1 MSGDVNPAHVD
12 EEYAHSDM
20 FHKIIAHGMWGA
32 SLIST
37 LLGTRLPGPGAIY
50 LEQTLRFRHPVM
62 IGDTITVSVTATERD
77 TERKRISFDCRCVN
91 QRGEVVID
99 GTAKVIAPTEKV
111 RRPQVTLPT
120 VRLYEHGVLFRELVD
135 KASTLEPIRVAVVH
149 PVDRDSIL
157 GALQAAQ
164 AGLIIP
170 VLVGPEDRIRSAAAD
185 NDLDIAGLQ
194 VVATEHSHG
203 AASAA
208 VALAR
213 SGQVDA
219 VLKGSLPTD
228 ELMQPALAA
237 GTGLATDRRMSH
249 VFVIEVPGYPEL
261 LFITDAA
268 LNAEPDL
275 AAKRDIVQN
284 AIDLARAVGVPTPKV
299 AILSA
304 VETVNPALRSSLDA
318 AALAKMAERG
328 QILGGVVDGPLAFDD
343 AVSPAAARVNGIASP
358 VAGQAD
364 ILVVPDLES
373 GSLLAKQ
380 LGSLGDSQ
388 AAGIVLGA
396 RVPILLT
403 GRAAPPERMAACAI
417 AALMLRAPRPAK
429 PARHRDPADRAP
441 SRAGAAP
448 DRGRRIRRLQAARK
462 PATAARVTTRSQTR
476 PLTSA
481 RPCWPGLGTTRRTP
495 DQHSRPAATSLVR
508 PDSDPGHSH
517 GPPAQQNIRSGA
529 CG

>member
-1 MSGDVNPAHVD
+1 MELTEPGLFIENRTFDEIAPGETASLTRTLSRADIELFAVMSGDVNPAHVD

-20 FHKIIAHGMWGA
+20 FHAIIAHGMWGA
-32 SLIST
+32 SLISA
-37 LLGTRLPGPGAIY
+37 LMGTKLPGPGTIY
-50 LEQTLRFRHPVM
+50 LEQTLRFLHPVL
-62 IGDTITVSVTATERD
+62 IDDTITVSVTAVDKEPQ
-77 TERKRISFDCRCVN
+77 RKRISLDCRCVN

-99 GTAKVIAPTEKV
+99 GTAKVIAPTEKI
-111 RRPQVTLPT
+111 RRLRVTLPT

-135 KASTLEPIRVAVVH
+135 KATALGPIRTAVVH
-149 PVDRDSIL
+149 PVSRDSIL
-157 GALQAAQ
+157 GAVQTAQ

-170 VLVGPEDRIRSAAAD
+170 VLVGPEDRIRAAAAD
-185 NDLDIAGLQ
+185 NDLDIGALE
-194 VVATEHSHG
+194 VVATEHSHE
-203 AASAA
+203 AASTA

-219 VLKGSLPTD
+219 VLQGSLHTG

-249 VFVIEVPGYPEL
+249 VFVMEVPAYPRL

-268 LNAEPDL
+268 LNADPDL

-284 AIDLARAVGVPTPKV
+284 AVDLAHAVSGRAPKV

-328 QILGGVVDGPLAFDD
+328 QIIGGVVDGPLAFDD

-364 ILVVPDLES
+364 ILVVPNLES
-373 GSLLAKQ
+373 GNMLAKQ
-380 LGSLGDSQ
+380 LDSLGDSQ

-403 GRAAPPERMAACAI
+403 GRAAPPEHMAACAV
-417 AALMLRAPRPAK
+417 AVLMLRSPRPGK
-429 PARHRDPADRAP
+429 PARDKDPADRAP
-441 SRAGAAP
+441 T
-448 DRGRRIRRLQAARK
+448 RGR
-462 PATAARVTTRSQTR
+462 
-476 PLTSA
+476 
-481 RPCWPGLGTTRRTP
+481 
-495 DQHSRPAATSLVR
+495 
-508 PDSDPGHSH
+508 
-517 GPPAQQNIRSGA
+517 
-529 CG
+529 

>member
-1 MSGDVNPAHVD
+1 VTQPRVFIENRTFDEILPGETASLTRTLSREDIELFAVMSGDVNPAHVD
-12 EEYAHSDM
+12 EEYAQSDM

-32 SLIST
+32 SLLSA
-37 LLGTRLPGPGAIY
+37 LMGTRLPGPGAIY

-62 IGDTITVSVTATERD
+62 IGDTITVSVTAAEKD
-77 TERKRISFDCRCVN
+77 PERKRVTLDCRCVN

-111 RRPQVTLPT
+111 RRPRVTLPT

-135 KASTLEPIRVAVVH
+135 KATALGPIRVAVVH

-157 GALQAAQ
+157 GAVQAAQ
-164 AGLIIP
+164 AGLIVP
-170 VLVGPEDRIRSAAAD
+170 VLVGPVDRIRSVATEH
-185 NDLDIAGLQ
+185 DLDIAGLQ
-194 VVATEHSHG
+194 AVATEHSHG
-203 AASAA
+203 AAVAA
-208 VALAR
+208 VGLAR
-213 SGQVDA
+213 GGQVDA
-219 VLKGSLPTD
+219 VLKGGLHTD
-228 ELMQPALAA
+228 ELMQAALPP
-237 GTGLATDRRMSH
+237 GTGLATDRQLSH
-249 VFVIEVPGYPEL
+249 VFVMEVPNYPRL

-284 AIDLARAVGVPTPKV
+284 AIDLARAVGVPAPKV

-373 GSLLAKQ
+373 GNLLAKQ
-380 LGSLGDSQ
+380 LDSFGDSQ

-403 GRAAPPERMAACAI
+403 GRATQAERMAACAV
-417 AALMLRAPRPAK
+417 AVLMLRAARPGK
-429 PARHRDPADRAP
+429 PARDQDLAAGHG
-441 SRAGAAP
+441 SRLEVTSGL
-448 DRGRRIRRLQAARK
+448 GRR
-462 PATAARVTTRSQTR
+462 TAAG
-476 PLTSA
+476 
-481 RPCWPGLGTTRRTP
+481 PG
-495 DQHSRPAATSLVR
+495 
-508 PDSDPGHSH
+508 
-517 GPPAQQNIRSGA
+517 
-529 CG
+529 

>member
-1 MSGDVNPAHVD
+1 MADPSATPRVFIENRTFDEIQPGDTASLTRTLSREDIELFAVMSGDVNPAHVD

-32 SLIST
+32 SLISA
-37 LLGTRLPGPGAIY
+37 LMGTRLPGPGAIY
-50 LEQTLRFRHPVM
+50 LEQTLRFRHPVT
-62 IGDTITVSVTATERD
+62 IGDTITVSVTAVD
-77 TERKRISFDCRCVN
+77 KDPERKRVTFDCRCVN

-120 VRLYEHGVLFRELVD
+120 VRIYEHGVLFRELVS
-135 KASTLEPIRVAVVH
+135 KAAALGPIRVAVVH

-157 GALQAAQ
+157 GAVQAAQ

-170 VLVGPEDRIRSAAAD
+170 VLVGPEDRISSVATEY
-185 NDLDIAGLQ
+185 DLDTAGLQ

-203 AASAA
+203 AAAAA

-213 SGQVDA
+213 SGQVEA
-219 VLKGSLPTD
+219 VLKGSLHTD
-228 ELMQPALAA
+228 ELMQPVMAT
-237 GTGLATDRRMSH
+237 GSGLATDRLMSH
-249 VFVIEVPGYPEL
+249 VFVMEVPGYPRL

-268 LNAEPDL
+268 LNAQPSL

-284 AIDLARAVGVPTPKV
+284 AIDLARAISVPIPKV

-343 AVSPAAARVNGIASP
+343 AVSPAAARMNRIASP

-373 GSLLAKQ
+373 GNLLVKQ
-380 LGSLGDSQ
+380 FDSFGDSQ

-396 RVPILLT
+396 RAPILLT
-403 GRAAPPERMAACAI
+403 GRATPPERIAACAV
-417 AALMLRAPRPAK
+417 AVLMLRAPKPDRPT
-429 PARHRDPADRAP
+429 RDQDPADRFSGYP
-441 SRAGAAP
+441 
-448 DRGRRIRRLQAARK
+448 RGCG
-462 PATAARVTTRSQTR
+462 TRS
-476 PLTSA
+476 A
-481 RPCWPGLGTTRRTP
+481 G
-495 DQHSRPAATSLVR
+495 D
-508 PDSDPGHSH
+508 
-517 GPPAQQNIRSGA
+517 ISGI
-529 CG
+529 CPKWEGE

>member
-1 MSGDVNPAHVD
+1 VEQTEPRVFIENRTFDEIRPGETAALTRTLSREDIELFAVMSGDVNPAHVD
-12 EEYAHSDM
+12 EEYAHSDI

-32 SLIST
+32 SLISA

-50 LEQTLRFRHPVM
+50 LEQTLRFRHPVT
-62 IGDTITVSVTATERD
+62 IGDTVTVSVTAAD
-77 TERKRISFDCRCVN
+77 KDPVRKRVTFDCRCVN
-91 QRGEVVID
+91 QRGVVVID
-99 GTAKVIAPTEKV
+99 GTATVIAPTEKV
-111 RRPQVTLPT
+111 RRPRVTLPT
-120 VRLYEHGVLFRELVD
+120 IRMYEHGVLFRELVD
-135 KASTLEPIRVAVVH
+135 KARTLDPVRAAVVH

-157 GALQAAQ
+157 AAIQAAQ

-170 VLVGPEDRIRSAAAD
+170 VLVGPQDRIRSVAAA

-203 AASAA
+203 AAAAA

-213 SGQVDA
+213 GGQVDA
-219 VLKGSLPTD
+219 VLKGALHTD
-228 ELMQPALAA
+228 ELLQAVLAP

-249 VFVIEVPGYPEL
+249 AFVMEVPSHPRL

-284 AIDLARAVGVPTPKV
+284 AIDLARAVSVPIPKV

-373 GSLLAKQ
+373 GNMLAKQ
-380 LGSLGDSQ
+380 LDSLGDSQ

-396 RVPILLT
+396 RAPILLT
-403 GRAAPPERMAACAI
+403 GRAAPPERMAACAV
-417 AALMLRAPRPAK
+417 AVLLRAASPDK
-429 PARHRDPADRAP
+429 PARDQDPADRAR
-441 SRAGAAP
+441 SAGAAL
-448 DRGRRIRRLQAARK
+448 GR
-462 PATAARVTTRSQTR
+462 
-476 PLTSA
+476 
-481 RPCWPGLGTTRRTP
+481 
-495 DQHSRPAATSLVR
+495 
-508 PDSDPGHSH
+508 
-517 GPPAQQNIRSGA
+517 
-529 CG
+529 